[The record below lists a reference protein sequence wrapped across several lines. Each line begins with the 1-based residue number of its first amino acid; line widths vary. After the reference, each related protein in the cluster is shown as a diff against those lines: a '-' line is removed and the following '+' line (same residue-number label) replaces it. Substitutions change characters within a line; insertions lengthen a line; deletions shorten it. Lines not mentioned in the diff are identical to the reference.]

1 MISIGTSINR
11 TRPLNAIMPEPPIM
25 RRDVLQEDE
34 TFLLQEDGVS
44 KLVIS
49 FGTFDSIVLEDG
61 TSFLLQEDL
70 GKLILTVY

>member
-1 MISIGTSINR
+1 MISLGTSINR

-70 GKLILTVY
+70 GKFILTVY

>member
-11 TRPLNAIMPEPPIM
+11 TQPLNSVMPEPPIM

-70 GKLILTVY
+70 GKFILTVY

>member
-1 MISIGTSINR
+1 
-11 TRPLNAIMPEPPIM
+11 MPEPPIM

-34 TFLLQEDGVS
+34 AFLLQEDGVS

-70 GKLILTVY
+70 GKFILTVY

>member
-1 MISIGTSINR
+1 MISLGTSINR
-11 TRPLNAIMPEPPIM
+11 TRSVSQIMPEPPIM

-49 FGTFDSIVLEDG
+49 VGTFDSIVLEDG

-70 GKLILTVY
+70 GKFILTVY

>member
-1 MISIGTSINR
+1 MISLGTSINR

-25 RRDVLQEDE
+25 RMDVLKEDG

-70 GKLILTVY
+70 GKFILTVY

>member
-1 MISIGTSINR
+1 MISLGTSINR

-25 RRDVLQEDE
+25 RRDVLQEDG

-61 TSFLLQEDL
+61 TSFVLQEDL
-70 GKLILTVY
+70 GKFILTVY

>member
-1 MISIGTSINR
+1 MISLGIALNRLFIGQAGGTDA
-11 TRPLNAIMPEPPIM
+11 PVL

-34 TFLLQEDGVS
+34 TVLLQEDGVS

-70 GKLILTVY
+70 GKFILTVY

>member
-1 MISIGTSINR
+1 MISLGTSINR
-11 TRPLNAIMPEPPIM
+11 TRSVSQIMPEPPIM

-61 TSFLLQEDL
+61 TSFLLQENL
-70 GKLILTVY
+70 GKFILTVY

>member
-1 MISIGTSINR
+1 
-11 TRPLNAIMPEPPIM
+11 MPEPPIM

-34 TFLLQEDGVS
+34 TFLLQEDGIS

-61 TSFLLQEDL
+61 ITFLVQEDT
-70 GKLILTVY
+70 GKLILAIY

>member
-1 MISIGTSINR
+1 
-11 TRPLNAIMPEPPIM
+11 MPDPPIM

-34 TFLLQEDGVS
+34 TFLLQEDGIS

-61 TSFLLQEDL
+61 ITFLVQEDT
-70 GKLILTVY
+70 GKLILAIY

>member
-1 MISIGTSINR
+1 MISLGTSINR
-11 TRPLNAIMPEPPIM
+11 TRSVSQIMPEPPIM

-61 TSFLLQEDL
+61 ASFLLQEDL
-70 GKLILTVY
+70 GKFILTVY

>member
-34 TFLLQEDGVS
+34 TFLLQEDGTS

-49 FGTFDSIVLEDG
+49 YGTFDSIVLEDG
-61 TSFLLQEDL
+61 STFLTQEDL

>member
-1 MISIGTSINR
+1 
-11 TRPLNAIMPEPPIM
+11 
-25 RRDVLQEDE
+25 
-34 TFLLQEDGVS
+34 VS

-70 GKLILTVY
+70 GKFILTVY

>member
-1 MISIGTSINR
+1 MIAIGTSINR
-11 TRPLNAIMPEPPIM
+11 MRSLNGIMPEPPIM

-61 TSFLLQEDL
+61 VSFLLQEDL
-70 GKLILTVY
+70 GKFILTVY